1 MDVLQ
6 EQGEAVFTLLSRV
19 RVVPVVVLGS
29 ARHAGRLADALLA
42 GGLPCAEVT
51 FRTDAA
57 VAAIRAMSGMAG
69 MTVGAGTVTH
79 PDQVMQAVD
88 AGARFIVSPG
98 FSSAVVAACRR
109 HGVPVIPGAATAT
122 EIQMAIEAGLGVVKF
137 FPAAAAGGLATLRA
151 LSAPFPSLRFV
162 PTGGITDVTAPE
174 YLAHASVLAV
184 GGSWMVSSQLSS
196 PGDFAEVTRRTRRA
210 MELVAAPAGH
220 PRQAGGPRP

>member
-1 MDVLQ
+1 MDVTQ
-6 EQGEAVFTLLSRV
+6 QDEAIFTLLGQV
-19 RVVPVVVLGS
+19 RLVPVVVLGS
-29 ARHAGRLADALLA
+29 AGPAGRLADALLA

-57 VAAIRAMSGMAG
+57 VASIRAMSGVAG

-79 PDQVMQAVD
+79 PDQVAQAVE

-122 EIQMAIEAGLGVVKF
+122 EMQMAIEAGLGVVKF

-151 LSAPFPSLRFV
+151 LSAPFPALRFV
-162 PTGGITDVTAPE
+162 PTGGITDLTAPD
-174 YLAHASVLAV
+174 YLAHPSVLAV
-184 GGSWMVSSQLSS
+184 GGSWMVGSQLSS
-196 PGDFAEVTRRTRRA
+196 PADFAEVTRRTRRA
-210 MELVAAPAGH
+210 MELTAASAEH
-220 PRQAGGPRP
+220 ATVAGGPR